1 MKKTKEALKSFKNN
15 YKGLLEFLKA
25 KYPLFHNSNFFFRDF
40 QFGIQK
46 YLEIKEIYISSYD
59 ASTIAKELGKFLEE
73 EKIFIKINDRTWS
86 VNDPSFQTQT
96 PGDPF

>member
-1 MKKTKEALKSFKNN
+1 MNKTKEALKSFKNN
-15 YKGLLEFLKA
+15 YTGLLEFLKA
-25 KYPLFHNSNFFFRDF
+25 RYPLFHSSNFFFRDF

-46 YLEIKEIYISSYD
+46 YLEKKEIYISSYD
-59 ASTIAKELGKFLEE
+59 ASIIAKELGQFLEE
-73 EKIFIKINDRTWS
+73 EKIFQKINDRTWK